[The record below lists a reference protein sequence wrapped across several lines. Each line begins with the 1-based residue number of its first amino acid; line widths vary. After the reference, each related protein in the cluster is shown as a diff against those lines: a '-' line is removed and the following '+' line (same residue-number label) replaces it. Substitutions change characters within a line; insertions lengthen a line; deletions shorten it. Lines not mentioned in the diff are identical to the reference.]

1 MSLWDIFSWVLLITG
16 SIFSMIGGIGIVRLP
31 EFYSR
36 MHGAGITDTMGAGLI
51 VAGLMCQSGLSLT
64 TLKLVA
70 ILFFLLI
77 TSPSSCHALA
87 RSAME
92 HSFMPGV
99 DLDSSRRAGRSGSG
113 RSESGGP
120 AIAEQKDAIKSASQ
134 EKGTESA

>member
-1 MSLWDIFSWVLLITG
+1 MSVWDLFSWVLLISG
-16 SIFSMIGGIGIVRLP
+16 SIFSMIGGFGIVRLP

-99 DLDSSRRAGRSGSG
+99 DLYPSRRT
-113 RSESGGP
+113 ESKLP
-120 AIAEQKDAIKSASQ
+120 VRE